1 MNKANH
7 ITKLK
12 KIILIISVSLLA
24 LVLIIAATF
33 YILRA
38 KGKNKLYQAQSEEQ
52 LDLMQDAMEQ
62 GVAVEKD
69 YKETTE
75 EEAIES
81 DVDSSDPVVEEADVT
96 EESKVENKEET
107 EEVKEVKSKAGN
119 IQYNNKT
126 YHFNEDVM
134 TFLFMG
140 IDQAGEVA
148 PAKDGISGGQS
159 DTMFLLVL
167 NPKTKQISVVG
178 INRDTIS
185 DIDMYDR
192 AGNFLMTDR
201 RQLTLQH
208 GYGDG
213 MHLSCER
220 AVQAVSKLFYYIPIN
235 GYCSLNIGAVAK
247 LNDAVG
253 GVDVVTPNKIDIY
266 GVTYEAG
273 QTINLQGETAKWFLQ
288 TRDVYA
294 FNSAGARL
302 ERQKTYLTAYIK
314 KAITKTKENLGF
326 PLDVYN
332 ILSKYMVTNVSADSI
347 LYLATEAT
355 SYSFSGAQVYSLQ
368 GKTIRGTMFEEFYPD
383 QQALYDL
390 VIRLFYEEVTE

>member
-24 LVLIIAATF
+24 LVLIMAASF
-33 YILRA
+33 YIVRA
-38 KGKNKLYQAQSEEQ
+38 NGKNKLYQAQSEEQ

-69 YKETTE
+69 YQETTE

-134 TFLFMG
+134 TFLFLG

-167 NPKTKQISVVG
+167 NPNTKQISVVG
-178 INRDTIS
+178 INRDTIA
-185 DIDMYDR
+185 DIEMYDR

-288 TRDVYA
+288 TRDVFA

-302 ERQKTYLTAYIK
+302 ERQKTYLTAYIQ
-314 KAITKTKENLGF
+314 KAMMKTKENLGF

>member
-1 MNKANH
+1 MNNANQ
-7 ITKLK
+7 IK
-12 KIILIISVSLLA
+12 KMKKVILIISVSLLGI
-24 LVLIIAATF
+24 VLLMAATF
-33 YILRA
+33 YVVRA
-38 KGKNKLYQAQSEEQ
+38 TGKHKLFKAQNEEQ
-52 LDLMQDAMEQ
+52 LDQLQTAMEQ
-62 GVAVEKD
+62 GPALEKD
-69 YKETTE
+69 YQETE
-75 EEAIES
+75 ETEIENTEEVVTKTPTVIE
-81 DVDSSDPVVEEADVT
+81 DKTEVVEEDRD
-96 EESKVENKEET
+96 E
-107 EEVKEVKSKAGN
+107 KEVVAKKEKNNSPIIK
-119 IQYNNKT
+119 YNNKT
-126 YHFNEDVM
+126 YQFNDGVM
-134 TFLFMG
+134 SFLFMG
-140 IDQAGEVA
+140 IDQPGEVA

-167 NPKTKQISVVG
+167 NPDTKQISVVG
-178 INRDTIS
+178 INRDTIA

-192 AGNFLMTDR
+192 AGNFLMTDK
-201 RQLTLQH
+201 RQITLQH

-213 MHLSCER
+213 MHQSCQR
-220 AVQAVSKLFYYIPIN
+220 AVDAVSKLFYYIPIN

-253 GVDVVTPNKIDIY
+253 GVDVVTPNKIEIY

-273 QTINLQGETAKWFLQ
+273 QAINLQGETAKWFLQ

-314 KAITKTKENLGF
+314 KAMTKTKEDLGF
-326 PLDVYN
+326 PLDVYS

-347 LYLATEAT
+347 LYLATEAAG
-355 SYSFSGAQVYSLQ
+355 YSFSGTQVHSLQ
-368 GKTIRGTMFEEFYPD
+368 GQTIRGSMFEEFYPD